1 MLYIKEEGMN
11 ALEIAKKMETDA
23 IAFYMEAARKTKYT
37 AGRKMFESVTE
48 DEKRHLQM
56 ISEIIKG
63 LNISHEDVSP
73 ITSVKTIFESLKNEM
88 MKKVEATQDELEAF
102 KIAMQ
107 MEKEGKQFYEKTLNQ
122 VKTEKEKELFRRLIR
137 EEKQHYDIFA
147 NTYQFLS
154 DTGNWFL
161 WEERGIVEGG

>member
-1 MLYIKEEGMN
+1 MQYIKEEGMN

-23 IAFYMEAARKTKYT
+23 IAFYTEAARKTKYT
-37 AGRKMFESVTE
+37 AGKKMFESVTE

-122 VKTEKEKELFRRLIR
+122 VKTEKEKELFRHLIR